1 MTVLPSCVQI
11 FEVLSDCSFF
21 CWHPQMVQQRKQ
33 EEEDERQRAESHAL
47 QRAERAKM
55 KQASLNKLQESW
67 TTQEHTTLNK
77 PNGKRG
83 RGRPPTAEEAPQYES
98 ESGDDADGM
107 SNNDDDDAG
116 QADRYG
122 DGAVSTDA
130 GGQTR
135 LPQANLKD
143 IGLSSS
149 SDDSDEEGLGGEVEG
164 EENGAGQKRKWNS
177 DDDEDVDAA
186 DGDQNSSAKRRTVGA
201 DESD

>member
-1 MTVLPSCVQI
+1 
-11 FEVLSDCSFF
+11 
-21 CWHPQMVQQRKQ
+21 
-33 EEEDERQRAESHAL
+33 
-47 QRAERAKM
+47 M

-67 TTQEHTTLNK
+67 TTQEHTTLSK
-77 PNGKRG
+77 PGGKRG

-98 ESGDDADGM
+98 ESGDDADDL

-130 GGQTR
+130 GGQAR

-149 SDDSDEEGLGGEVEG
+149 SDDSDDEEGFEREGGDGGDGGEGGSGGEGRNEGEGTGGG
-164 EENGAGQKRKWNS
+164 EENGAGQKRKWDS
-177 DDDEDVDAA
+177 DGEEEGHADDH
-186 DGDQNSSAKRRTVGA
+186 NLSAKRRTVEG
-201 DESD
+201 DDSD